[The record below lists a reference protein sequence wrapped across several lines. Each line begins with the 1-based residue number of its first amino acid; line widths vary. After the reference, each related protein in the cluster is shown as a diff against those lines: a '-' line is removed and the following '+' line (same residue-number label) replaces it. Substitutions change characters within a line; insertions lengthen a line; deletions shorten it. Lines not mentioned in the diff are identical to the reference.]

1 MARHLIVHHTTE
13 YTYREPVH
21 FGQHR
26 MMFRPRDSHTLRLL
40 DTNLRIFPA
49 PDRVR
54 WMYDTFGNSIAYA
67 DFGDTQSDTLRF
79 ESEIGILYYEAQQPS
94 DSLLDAAGAFPFCY
108 MPDEQP
114 DLEAVMTP
122 QPHPDHARV
131 VAWAK
136 DVAQQA
142 NGQTLSVLNEMM
154 TTIRRD
160 VAYRRRSTM
169 GTQHPAETLH
179 LGTGT
184 CRDFAWLMIEA
195 LRSLGFA
202 ARFVSGYIY
211 SPSRTR
217 HQGGGAT
224 HAWVQVYL
232 PGCGWVEMDPTNGI
246 FGNRDLIRIAVAR
259 HPGQARPLS
268 GSFIGKSSAYRGI
281 SVSVAVSNAE
291 ADPQASHNAPFANAS

>member
-1 MARHLIVHHTTE
+1 MARHLIVRHTTE
-13 YTYREPVH
+13 YTYREPVG

-40 DTNLRIFPA
+40 DTNLRIFPK

-67 DFGDTQSDTLRF
+67 DFGDKKSDTLRF
-79 ESEIGILYYEAQQPS
+79 ESEIGILHYEAPQPT
-94 DSLLDAAGAFPFCY
+94 DSLLEGAGTFPFCY

-114 DLEAVMTP
+114 DLDAVMTP
-122 QPHPDHARV
+122 QPHPEHARV
-131 VAWAK
+131 IDWAK
-136 DVAQQA
+136 AVADRA

-154 TTIRRD
+154 SSIRRD
-160 VAYRRRSTM
+160 IAYRRRSTM
-169 GTQHPAETLH
+169 GTQYPAETLN

-195 LRSLGFA
+195 LRALGFA

-232 PGCGWVEMDPTNGI
+232 PGCGWIEMDPTNGI

-268 GSFIGKSSAYRGI
+268 GSFIGKSSAYGGI
-281 SVSVAVSNAE
+281 SVSVSVSNAE
-291 ADPQASHNAPFANAS
+291 AEQTASQDAPFANAS

>member
-13 YTYREPVH
+13 YRYREAVR

-40 DTNLRIFPA
+40 DTNLRIFPT

-67 DFGDTQSDTLRF
+67 DFGDKLSDTLRF
-79 ESEIGILYYEAQQPS
+79 ESEIGILHYEAPQPT
-94 DSLLDAAGAFPFCY
+94 DALLDAAGTFPFCY

-114 DLEAVMTP
+114 DLDAVMTP
-122 QPHPDHARV
+122 QPHPEHARV
-131 VAWAK
+131 VDWARS
-136 DVAQQA
+136 VVQRA
-142 NGQTLSVLNEMM
+142 NGQTLSVLKEMM
-154 TTIRRD
+154 TSIRRD

-169 GTQHPAETLH
+169 GTQHPAETLN

-211 SPSRTR
+211 SPSRTS

-232 PGCGWVEMDPTNGI
+232 PGCGWIEMDPTNGI

-268 GSFIGKSSAYRGI
+268 GSFIGKSGVYNGI

-291 ADPQASHNAPFANAS
+291 VERPSTFDAPLANVR